1 MGNVKMVTA
10 KVSLVFLDITLKLLI
25 SAKYLVVLAEFFF
38 S

>member
-10 KVSLVFLDITLKLLI
+10 KVSLVVLDITLKLLI
-25 SAKYLVVLAEFFF
+25 AAKYLVVLAEFTF

>member
-10 KVSLVFLDITLKLLI
+10 KVSLVVFDITLKLLI
-25 SAKYLVVLAEFFF
+25 SAKHLVVLAEFTF

>member
-10 KVSLVFLDITLKLLI
+10 KVSLVVLDMTLKILI
-25 SAKYLVVLAEFFF
+25 SAKYLVVLAEFTF

>member
-10 KVSLVFLDITLKLLI
+10 KVPLAVLDITLKLLI
-25 SAKYLVVLAEFFF
+25 SAKYLVVLAEFTF

>member
-10 KVSLVFLDITLKLLI
+10 KVSLVVLDITLKILI
-25 SAKYLVVLAEFFF
+25 SAKYLVVLAKFTF